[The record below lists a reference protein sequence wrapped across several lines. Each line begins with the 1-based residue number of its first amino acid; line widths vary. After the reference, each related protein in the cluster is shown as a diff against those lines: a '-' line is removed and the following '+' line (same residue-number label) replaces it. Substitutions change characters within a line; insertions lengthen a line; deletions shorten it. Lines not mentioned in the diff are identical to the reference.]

1 MGDES
6 KPEPK
11 RNRKR
16 GRSNSKQS
24 NAGTPQRRRS
34 RVLSGGSV
42 SNMSND
48 ELAANNQIQ
57 SSEIPSNNTPGT
69 GQTGSGNNAMSS
81 VPFRFPKTKKSLMS
95 DWLQESES
103 NSVVDDDDVSAN
115 YLKDSRSPPG
125 IATHLLR
132 TASSPV
138 KNVCSAKKRW
148 LRQAISEDHTDADV
162 AYVNG
167 GSYSEEINMP
177 SPSSEAAMDTVTP
190 LKKRRLA
197 NYKEDTENEE
207 KFLEN
212 LGVGDSPIKDA
223 QGHVKHVPNGLK
235 KQILQNLVL
244 EAVLDKAM
252 EDMLATPATLLES
265 SDQEA
270 KVGDE
275 SKNEASEQQK
285 PMETEENDVKV
296 ENNDTK
302 PVVKA
307 PTELIEPNSAF
318 KSFFNSNVSLEALEA
333 EIAASKKQ
341 REAIEVKE
349 EVTEPQTP
357 THATSSVDM
366 KDADSATA
374 SGSSLPVPVEKLVKT
389 SSSEMFSN
397 NLSTISEDT
406 TNLTSS

>member
-1 MGDES
+1 MLAHPNVEDLEFSLVAQYPICQMTNWLLIIKS
-6 KPEPK
+6 KVQKFRQIIPPVQARPEAEIMPC
-11 RNRKR
+11 
-16 GRSNSKQS
+16 
-24 NAGTPQRRRS
+24 
-34 RVLSGGSV
+34 RVFPSV
-42 SNMSND
+42 S
-48 ELAANNQIQ
+48 
-57 SSEIPSNNTPGT
+57 
-69 GQTGSGNNAMSS
+69 
-81 VPFRFPKTKKSLMS
+81 PKQKNLMS

-115 YLKDSRSPPG
+115 YLKGSRSPPG

-235 KQILQNLVL
+235 KQILQKLVL

-275 SKNEASEQQK
+275 SKNEASEHQK